1 MHFISIIKGN
11 NQVCTLIS
19 DGQDVQYMASK
30 TKSNTMYTNS
40 DINVNIAKRKP
51 IEENQEE
58 VFNYEGEKSIFVK
71 YPKRTQQTK
80 RTKRTR
86 RKKLLTTHKGNA

>member
-1 MHFISIIKGN
+1 MHFISIIKGQN

-30 TKSNTMYTNS
+30 SKSNTMYTNS

-51 IEENQEE
+51 IQEE

-80 RTKRTR
+80 RTKQTR